1 MSKTQ
6 ETLQVENSTN
16 DRSLHIAFELA
27 DKSWKL
33 AFSDGIKFRYRS
45 MVARSLARLQD
56 EIGRAKSHF
65 KMDSQATVVS
75 CYEAGRDGFWLHRC
89 LHSWG
94 IENVIIDSS
103 SIEVD
108 RRKRRVKTDRID
120 AAKLL
125 RMLVRYHGGE
135 KGLWRVVR
143 VPSLADED
151 ARHLN
156 RQLDSLKRER
166 TMHCSRIRGLLMQQ
180 GLKITT
186 LCKTKFTG
194 QLDRQRLWNGRQ
206 LPTGLK
212 ARVLREYQRLR
223 LVEEQICELE
233 KEKDRMLEKAE
244 SDNVRKIAQ
253 LQMLYGIGSVS
264 SWTFVNEFF
273 GWRQF
278 KNRREVAAL
287 AGLTPTAYNSGDGMR
302 EQGISKAGS
311 ARIRKLSVEIAWSWL
326 RFQPQSKL
334 SRWYIKRFAD
344 GGKRMR
350 RIGIV
355 AVARRLLIDLW
366 RYLEKGIVPEGA
378 RIRPMA
384 RR

>member
-1 MSKTQ
+1 M
-6 ETLQVENSTN
+6 E
-16 DRSLHIAFELA
+16 
-27 DKSWKL
+27 
-33 AFSDGIKFRYRS
+33 
-45 MVARSLARLQD
+45 ARNLPRLQD
-56 EIGRAKSHF
+56 EIERAKSHYEIN
-65 KMDSQATVVS
+65 SQARVVS

-89 LHSWG
+89 LHNWG
-94 IENVIIDSS
+94 IENVIVDSS

-120 AAKLL
+120 AGKLS
-125 RMLVRYHGGE
+125 RMLIRYHGGE
-135 KGLWRVVR
+135 RGLWRVVR
-143 VPSLADED
+143 VPSLSDED

-156 RQLDSLKRER
+156 RQLDSLKKER
-166 TMHCSRIRGLLMQQ
+166 TIHCSRIRGLLMQQ
-180 GLKITT
+180 GLKVTT
-186 LCKTKFTG
+186 LCKTKFRR
-194 QLDRQRLWNGRQ
+194 QLDRLRLWDGRQ

-212 ARVLREYQRLR
+212 ARVLREYERLR
-223 LVEEQICELE
+223 LVEEQILALE

-253 LQMLYGIGSVS
+253 LQMLYGIGTVS

-287 AGLTPTAYNSGDGMR
+287 AGLTPTPYDSGDDTR
-302 EQGISKAGS
+302 EQGISKTGS
-311 ARIRKLSVEIAWSWL
+311 ARIRKLAVEIAWSWL

-334 SRWYIKRFAD
+334 SRWYSKRFAS

-355 AVARRLLIDLW
+355 AVARRLLVDLW

-378 RIRPMA
+378 RIRPIA
-384 RR
+384 